1 MRIVLKWMGQKLIR
15 QRKEE
20 KESITELKVKCLYDI
35 WRYLS
40 GAYEKKIKSNISR
53 KGTETLFHGGADNL
67 SPVF

>member
-1 MRIVLKWMGQKLIR
+1 MGKKLIR

-20 KESITELKVKCLYDI
+20 KESITELNVKHFYDI

-40 GAYEKKIKSNISR
+40 GAYEKKKKKRNISR